1 MLQNAQV
8 HKTATGLVS
17 IVYQQIA
24 VELDASIYKA
34 GAFWVLELYQDGGL
48 PKAEKLGDLLM
59 QAQDSLL
66 SIESDTETDRYFE
79 QITRLVQALTG
90 YDSEMIYRF
99 ESNWDGEVIAQ
110 SRIVTDVRAKP
121 VPILP
126 TLNPVSQHPLDM
138 TYSALLSLSPIHLEY
153 LHNME
158 VQAFMVISLL
168 QNGRLWGLISCHH
181 LTPKRLSFAMRDA
194 AVFISLMV
202 STELTAIESRLERKL
217 LGKASQIKIALL
229 KSILTQSELRFCKI

>member
-1 MLQNAQV
+1 MLQNAQA

-34 GAFWVLELYQDGGL
+34 GAFWVLELCQDGGL

-59 QAQDSLL
+59 QTQDSLL
-66 SIESDTETDRYFE
+66 SIESDTETARYFE
-79 QITRLVQALTG
+79 QITSLVQALTG

-110 SRIVTDVRAKP
+110 SRIETTTSYLGTQFPASDIPAQAHELYTTNRVRIVTDVRAKP

-138 TYSALLSLSPIHLEY
+138 TYSALRSLSPIHLEY
-153 LHNME
+153 LHNMG

-168 QNGRLWGLISCHH
+168 QNGRLWGFFL
-181 LTPKRLSFAMRDA
+181 
-194 AVFISLMV
+194 
-202 STELTAIESRLERKL
+202 AI
-217 LGKASQIKIALL
+217 
-229 KSILTQSELRFCKI
+229 T